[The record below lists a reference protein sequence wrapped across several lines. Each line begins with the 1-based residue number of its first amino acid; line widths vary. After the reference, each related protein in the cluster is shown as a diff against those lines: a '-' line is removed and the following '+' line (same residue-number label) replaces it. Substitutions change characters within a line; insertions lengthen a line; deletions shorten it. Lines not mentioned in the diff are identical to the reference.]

1 MCRAL
6 RRKATATV
14 GDKKMAKKRLD
25 FRTRSSDNYYEHT
38 ATRGN
43 EVKEIHDVECLWQEF
58 VGELKTN
65 KGECVGVGME
75 NYGSDLKRYLGENMN
90 PLLEIEIEDCI
101 QSTAQEYVEIIT
113 SSVEQIDDDD
123 EGYIAITIKLET
135 IYGLVLRVLN
145 IARGC

>member
-1 MCRAL
+1 
-6 RRKATATV
+6 
-14 GDKKMAKKRLD
+14 
-25 FRTRSSDNYYEHT
+25 
-38 ATRGN
+38 
-43 EVKEIHDVECLWQEF
+43 
-58 VGELKTN
+58 
-65 KGECVGVGME
+65 ME

-90 PLLEIEIEDCI
+90 PLLKIEIEDCI